1 MDGRE
6 PYYFESRTKDRRYDI
21 AMTYD
26 SLLELL
32 EAYDAFLTYA
42 CASPK
47 DVAYAKIYRPSDMG
61 CIAKLVGKNGLVILQ
76 PKQVRG
82 GVAGRHLRLSWFHM
96 KDRWYDF
103 LWWLRDT
110 YGCEGDSNQTSGED
124 DEID

>member
-1 MDGRE
+1 MEGRE

-42 CASPK
+42 CAIPK

-61 CIAKLVGKNGLVILQ
+61 CIAKLVDKNGIVILQ
-76 PKQVRG
+76 PKKVHG
-82 GVAGRHLRLSWFHM
+82 GAAGRYLRLAWFHM
-96 KDRWYDF
+96 KDRWYDL

-110 YGCEGDSNQTSGED
+110 YGRRVDSDQTSGEN